1 MTRPQDVRDLFER
14 DGYLCPLEAMT
25 AGEAAGYRGR
35 LEAIERDHPGHP
47 IMKEAIYSSPH
58 LLFPFVDEIMRRP
71 SITGPVSQILGPDL
85 LVWGATLFI
94 KEAESPDHI
103 TWHQDLTYWGLDST
117 QEVTAWLALSPA
129 TVESGAMRFIPG
141 SHRQAIVAHRDTF
154 GEDNLLTRGQEIAVE
169 VDEAEAVDVVL
180 APGQMTLHHGR
191 LFHASHP
198 NRSDDRRIGLA
209 VRYISPDVRQTVGRK
224 DFAVLVQGEDRFGHF
239 ELLGPPKGVLHPD
252 DVALVRQVSEIEQI
266 YYYDG
271 AAELGRHR
279 QSAPGG

>member
-1 MTRPQDVRDLFER
+1 MTRLLDVRDPFEQA
-14 DGYLCPLEAMT
+14 GYVTPLEAMRE
-25 AGEAAGYRGR
+25 GEATGYRDQ
-35 LEAIERDHPGHP
+35 LEAIERDHAGHP
-47 IMKEAIYSSPH
+47 VLTEAIFSSPH

-71 SITGPVSQILGPDL
+71 SIMGSVSQILGPDL

-94 KEAESPDHI
+94 KEAESSDHI

-154 GEDNLLTRGQEIAVE
+154 GQSNMLTRGQEIAVE
-169 VDEAEAVDVVL
+169 VNEAEAVDVVL
-180 APGQMTLHHGR
+180 APGQMSLHHGR

-198 NRSDDRRIGLA
+198 NRSADRRIGLA
-209 VRYISPDVRQTVGRK
+209 VRYISPDMRQTVGRK
-224 DFAVLVQGEDRFGHF
+224 DFAVLVQGQDRFGHF

-252 DVALVRQVSEIEQI
+252 DVALVRRVSEIEHG
-266 YYYDG
+266 YYYAG
-271 AAELGRHR
+271 AAERGRHR
-279 QSAPGG
+279 QSAD